1 MRQQLSNFN
10 GHLCRNVVFGERDGV
25 TGTVEKLLLR
35 HLHAYLIRPENGEEP
50 FQASDMQV
58 KLHEA

>member
-1 MRQQLSNFN
+1 LKLRFRIGDRLT
-10 GHLCRNVVFGERDGV
+10 VVAGERDGV
-25 TGTVEKLLLR
+25 TGTVEKLMLR

-58 KLHEA
+58 KLYEV